1 MENAEIN
8 YLNTREVT
16 NTGATSTNEEVET
29 GTKLVQDNIKK
40 MIMMKKWFQMFQR
53 TIKSPQEMKRTQNK
67 NEIPKTNKYNRQNH
81 KIWTTGHE
89 AQLTSVKL
97 IFLIDHETLSN
108 RLFIKNLKKYLCIS
122 KHAFSI

>member
-40 MIMMKKWFQMFQR
+40 MIMMKK
-53 TIKSPQEMKRTQNK
+53 
-67 NEIPKTNKYNRQNH
+67 
-81 KIWTTGHE
+81 
-89 AQLTSVKL
+89 
-97 IFLIDHETLSN
+97 
-108 RLFIKNLKKYLCIS
+108 
-122 KHAFSI
+122 